1 MDGGIPTGLSWYR
14 LLQDQGSMLGGILAL
29 AAGGFAY
36 LAGVLQARATRESAA
51 KQISALDAQLEQIR
65 ATTAED
71 DRRHRQ
77 DLLRS
82 LAMEASRVKMVA
94 ETKYSIAQKR
104 HNNAVNP
111 GVMPESAKIFMI
123 STSPAVR
130 DTRHMTALLPH
141 DLQMAADG
149 LFASVDQLNTLL
161 EVKASAIDLTGSEL
175 MNALLKVGG
184 RADGLMAALGSVPA
198 ADWR

>member
-1 MDGGIPTGLSWYR
+1 
-14 LLQDQGSMLGGILAL
+14 
-29 AAGGFAY
+29 
-36 LAGVLQARATRESAA
+36 
-51 KQISALDAQLEQIR
+51 
-65 ATTAED
+65 
-71 DRRHRQ
+71 
-77 DLLRS
+77 
-82 LAMEASRVKMVA
+82 MEASRVKMVD
-94 ETKYSIAQKR
+94 ETKYSSAQKR

-175 MNALLKVGG
+175 MNALLKAGG
-184 RADGLMAALGSVPA
+184 RADRWMAALRTVP
-198 ADWR
+198 RTG